1 MFHHHLITIAFIT
14 NIMMAIVIMTMI
26 ILIIRNDADIYGG
39 TNSCFMAVITNTAAT
54 RSLFFRHRRSFSII
68 IKEIFLP
75 SQMILLFLMAQRT
88 DGGTVTWCSSE
99 LNTTTKSWSMN
110 WTSTKIFTLKSCW
123 VIMDYKFKLSIWC
136 HHGDGPLLFVPPP
149 TSIVWKG

>member
-1 MFHHHLITIAFIT
+1 MFHYHLITIAFIT
-14 NIMMAIVIMTMI
+14 NIMMAIVLITMI
-26 ILIIRNDADIYGG
+26 ILIIRNGADIYGG

-68 IKEIFLP
+68 IKEIFAKPDDP
-75 SQMILLFLMAQRT
+75 SIFY
-88 DGGTVTWCSSE
+88 GPPVWWSTVTWCSSE

-136 HHGDGPLLFVPPP
+136 HHGDGSLLFVPPP